1 MWTSKAKNLRLLTT
15 ILLAFLFIGQAIAGD
30 EFSGIASYYAD
41 QFVGRKTASGELYS
55 HNKLTCAH
63 PTLPFGTRLKVTNP
77 QNNTSVIVTVND
89 RGPFSKSR
97 VLDLSK
103 FAAIQLGIVQK
114 GTAYVEVVVLDGN
127 FEESGD
133 PTSYII
139 PGK

>member
-1 MWTSKAKNLRLLTT
+1 MKILRLFTT
-15 ILLAFLFIGQAIAGD
+15 IFLTFLFLGQAIAGD

-89 RGPFSKSR
+89 RGPFAKSR
-97 VLDLSK
+97 VIDLSK
-103 FAAIQLGIVQK
+103 FAAIQLGIIQK
-114 GTAYVEVVVLDGN
+114 GTAYVEIVVLDAPYV
-127 FEESGD
+127 EEGE
-133 PTSYII
+133 PTSLND
-139 PGK
+139 